1 MRCLSSVAIAAASTI
16 AFAQIAAGADMAVKA
31 PVAPVAIPYSWT
43 GFYIGGHLGYG
54 FEHSSVGITGNTPA
68 VAALI
73 SLGTIPGSLGADPKG
88 WLTGIQLGYNYEIGK
103 FVIGAETDFSLA
115 DIQNKSSF
123 VHVGPILPF
132 AFYTT
137 SAEQRMQ
144 WFGTLRG
151 RLGFTPVNNLM
162 IYGTGGL
169 AYGRVEYAGNINRSA
184 ILVNFDLLGS
194 DTVTKTGWTAGGG
207 IEYALSNRWSVK
219 GEYLYY
225 DLGSETLTGVQNPR
239 PIILTQNSANYA
251 FVTRGSIVRLGFNFR
266 LN

>member
-1 MRCLSSVAIAAASTI
+1 MRRLSSAAIAAASTI

-31 PVAPVAIPYSWT
+31 PIAPVAIPYNWT

-54 FEHSSVGITGNTPA
+54 FEDSSVGITGNTPA

-73 SLGTIPGSLGADPKG
+73 SLGTIPGSLSTDPTG

-103 FVIGAETDFSLA
+103 FVIGAETDLSLA

-123 VHVGPILPF
+123 GHVGPILPF

-137 SAEQRMQ
+137 TAEQRMQ
-144 WFGTLRG
+144 WFGTLRA
-151 RLGFTPVNNLM
+151 RLGFTPINNLM

-184 ILVNFDLLGS
+184 ILVNFNILGS

-207 IEYALSNRWSVK
+207 VEYALSNRWSVK

-225 DLGSETLTGVQNPR
+225 DLGSETLTGVQNPP

-251 FVTRGSIVRLGFNFR
+251 FVTRGSIVRLGINFK